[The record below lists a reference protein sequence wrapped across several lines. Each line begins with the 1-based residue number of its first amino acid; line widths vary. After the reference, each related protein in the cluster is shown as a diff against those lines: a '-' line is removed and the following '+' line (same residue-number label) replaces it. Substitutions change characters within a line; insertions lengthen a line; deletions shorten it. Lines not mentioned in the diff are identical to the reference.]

1 MDVIRRTYANAVCAV
16 ANVTY
21 RPIIEA
27 FAAVPRERFLFA
39 GPWQL
44 PLPGVDTLEE
54 TPDDDPRHI
63 YVDRLVALDVA
74 KNLNNGVPSFWAGLF
89 EKLKPL
95 PGERAIHAGAGT
107 GYYSAILAHMV
118 GSSGEVLAI
127 EYEPHL
133 AAHAARAFE
142 GQPNVEIIQGDA
154 LGAAYGEADVI
165 VASAGLDAIPLPWVR
180 LLKDGGRLL
189 VPLTAPAPQF
199 GDRIGGGAML
209 LVTRRRLSYDARFVS
224 GTAIYHFMGMRSPA
238 ASERLAKAFGR
249 SPPGLAVA
257 SLHVNDRPDDSAWL
271 VGDGWWLS
279 TSTAKSNVASAF
291 PVS

>member
-1 MDVIRRTYANAVCAV
+1 MVSLDLVRRAYADKVGAT

-21 RPIIEA
+21 QPIVEA
-27 FAAVPRERFLFA
+27 FAVVPREQFLFA

-44 PLPGVDTLEE
+44 PLPGTGKVDT

-63 YVDRLVALDVA
+63 YIDRLVTLDA
-74 KNLNNGVPSFWAGLF
+74 SKGLNNGVPSFWAGLF
-89 EKLKPL
+89 EQLKPR

-118 GSSGEVLAI
+118 GSSGAVLAV

-133 AAHAARAFE
+133 AAHAAQAFA
-142 GQPNVEIIQGDA
+142 GQLNVEVIQGDA
-154 LGAAYGEADVI
+154 LDRAYGDADVI
-165 VASAGLDAIPLPWVR
+165 VASAGLDVVPLPWIA

-189 VPLTAPAPQF
+189 VPLTAPAPHF

-209 LVTRRRLSYDARFVS
+209 LVTRRGSSYDARLVG
-224 GTAIYHFMGMRSPA
+224 GTLIYHFMGSRSA
-238 ASERLAKAFGR
+238 EASERLALAFRG
-249 SPPGLAVA
+249 A
-257 SLHVNDRPDDSAWL
+257 SAGPTIVSLRLDNRPDESAWL

-279 TSTAKSNVASAF
+279 TAAA
-291 PVS
+291 

>member
-1 MDVIRRTYANAVCAV
+1 VRRAYADEVAAA

-21 RPIIEA
+21 ALIVEA

-44 PLPGVDTLEE
+44 PLPVTNSLEE
-54 TPDDDPRHI
+54 TPNDDPRHI
-63 YVDRLVALDVA
+63 YVDRLVTLDAV

-89 EKLKPL
+89 EHLKPM
-95 PGERAIHAGAGT
+95 PGERVIHAGAGT

-118 GSSGEVLAI
+118 GSAGSVLAI

-133 AAHAARAFE
+133 AAHAARAFAD
-142 GQPNVEIIQGDA
+142 QPNVEVVQGDA
-154 LGAAYGEADVI
+154 LTRAHGEADMI
-165 VASAGLDAIPLPWVR
+165 VASAGLDAVPLPWVG

-189 VPLTAPAPQF
+189 VPLTAPAPRF

-209 LVTRRRLSYDARFVS
+209 LVTRRGPFYDARFVS
-224 GTAIYHFMGMRSPA
+224 GTLIYHFMGTRSAA
-238 ASERLAKAFGR
+238 ASQRLAAAFGGT
-249 SPPGLAVA
+249 SSAPAIA
-257 SLHVNDRPDDSAWL
+257 SLRLDDQPDESAWL

-279 TSTAKSNVASAF
+279 KAAV
-291 PVS
+291 